1 MTHKGAEIFTEHR
14 NTCRDIYEES
24 KLSELAIEIL
34 CIVFVK
40 KQQGYKLHPADIF
53 NLTNYRYSG
62 EVYKQTKFL
71 VTNEYL
77 TETFEPRKKRPKKTY
92 NITVKGINVV
102 NKINEAI

>member
-1 MTHKGAEIFTEHR
+1 MYKGAEIFTEHR

-34 CIVFVK
+34 CIVYVK

-62 EVYKQTKFL
+62 EVYKQTKLL
-71 VTNEYL
+71 VANEYL

-102 NKINEAI
+102 NRINEAI